1 MFENNAV
8 VLDGGVYVL
17 NLSSLK
23 EEDYNEVFEYDKLYI
38 MGSFTSS
45 DIRAFVN
52 GVIRHIII
60 DERFKDCQV
69 SFFKDTRDK
78 RVATPKQVRFIG
90 AILENNYGYVLE
102 NNQKRFLER
111 QSRSVIQRIIDAFK
125 GTEFIY

>member
-23 EEDYNEVFEYDKLYI
+23 EENYNEIFEYDKLYI

-60 DERFKDCQV
+60 DEKFKDCQV

-78 RVATPKQVRFIG
+78 RQATVKQVRFIG

>member
-60 DERFKDCQV
+60 EKKKKK
-69 SFFKDTRDK
+69 S
-78 RVATPKQVRFIG
+78 
-90 AILENNYGYVLE
+90 L
-102 NNQKRFLER
+102 
-111 QSRSVIQRIIDAFK
+111 
-125 GTEFIY
+125 